1 MSLINNLLIDLEERR
16 GAPGQQDSLL
26 ADLKPAIG
34 PGMRDEG
41 RPVSPG
47 TVVLCCSIV
56 VVAVAGYLDIS
67 ERTSSMPVESS
78 AAVNP
83 GPETGPQDQPVME
96 SQAEPPLDS
105 GAQAPASLALRLDAQ
120 LAVNP
125 VPVGSDPIPAESSQ
139 DVIPVTGSSLRKVSI
154 DERNGST
161 LIQLLLTGT
170 PRYRTYILNNPE
182 RAVVEMTG
190 TEFQVADISGL
201 SSSTYIAGVRNSQRD
216 GRLVLVFDLSAPMR
230 IEDAT
235 IAPDGGN
242 SQLMMT
248 LAPLLNVAKEM
259 AVEPADD
266 ARESSLLAMPSA
278 EPSRME
284 KIPRDAAAADP
295 AEHAYQ
301 KGLEAFQA
309 GRYADSE
316 RELRAALEHKSS
328 FIEARYL
335 LASALMQLRRSE
347 EAERIVAEGIRLAP
361 DSSPLRRLAAHIR
374 FERGDVDGALD
385 ELERSPPAL
394 EADPEYHAFV
404 AALLQHK
411 GKHLDAV
418 RVYQRLLA
426 LHPDNSVWWMGL
438 GICLEALARNAEAL
452 QAYTYAMTRGSLPPD
467 LRQFVAERI
476 SMLGGDRNS

>member
-16 GAPGQQDSLL
+16 GVLGQQDSVL

-34 PGMRDEG
+34 PGIRDEG
-41 RPVSPG
+41 RSVSPG
-47 TVVLCCSIV
+47 MIVLCCSIV

-67 ERTSSMPVESS
+67 ERTSSMPVVSS
-78 AAVNP
+78 APVNP
-83 GPETGPQDQPVME
+83 GPEAGPQDQLVMQ
-96 SQAEPPLDS
+96 SQAEMPS
-105 GAQAPASLALRLDAQ
+105 NSSAQLPANLALRLDAQ

-125 VPVGSDPIPAESSQ
+125 VPVRSDAIPAESSQ
-139 DVIPVTGSSLRKVSI
+139 DVIPATGSSLRKVSI
-154 DERNGST
+154 DERNNSI

-170 PRYRTYILNNPE
+170 PRYRTYMLNNPE
-182 RAVVEMTG
+182 RAVVEMAG
-190 TEFQVADISGL
+190 TEFQVADVSGL

-235 IAPDGGN
+235 IAPDGGAY
-242 SQLMMT
+242 QLEMT
-248 LAPLLNVAKEM
+248 LAPLQEVAKQ
-259 AVEPADD
+259 AGAEPAGDLM
-266 ARESSLLAMPSA
+266 ESSLLVMPSA

-284 KIPRDAAAADP
+284 KIPRNADAADP
-295 AEHAYQ
+295 ADQAYQ
-301 KGLEAFQA
+301 KGLDAFRT
-309 GRYADSE
+309 GRYAESE
-316 RELRAALEHKSS
+316 RELRAALEHRSS

-347 EAERIVAEGIRLAP
+347 EAERIVAEGIHLAP

-385 ELERSPPAL
+385 ELEISPPAL

-426 LHPDNSVWWMGL
+426 LRPDNGVWWMGL

-452 QAYTYAMTRGSLPPD
+452 KAYTYAMTRGSLPPD

-476 SMLGGDRNS
+476 SMLGGDRDS